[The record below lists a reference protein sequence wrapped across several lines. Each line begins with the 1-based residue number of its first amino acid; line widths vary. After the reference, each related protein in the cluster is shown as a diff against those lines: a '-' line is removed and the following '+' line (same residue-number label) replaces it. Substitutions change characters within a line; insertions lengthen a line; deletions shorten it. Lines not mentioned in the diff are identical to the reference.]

1 MSDKEI
7 ANVELFYSYIHSY
20 WELQLSTN
28 VVFSQRVKEYY
39 YIFTY
44 ITNSAPEE
52 KRISK
57 EELYFNV
64 YATLL
69 KYGVHVIIDQYRI
82 GSGLK
87 LDEDNYNKLV
97 LLLKMYEH
105 IKIEDDLV

>member
-1 MSDKEI
+1 MSNKKV
-7 ANVELFYSYIHSY
+7 ANIELYYNRTDFY
-20 WELQLSTN
+20 WKLALNTN
-28 VVFSQRVKEYY
+28 SEFLPRTGKYY
-39 YIFTY
+39 YICVF
-44 ITNSAPEE
+44 ITNQIPEE
-52 KRISK
+52 KIISK

-69 KYGVHVIIDQYRI
+69 KYGVHVIIDQFRV

-97 LLLKMYEH
+97 LLLKMYEY